1 MHNKFF
7 FFLKKA
13 HLLDTKNFMVYLLAK
28 QKNEGSNLLSFLHFF
43 FPQQTT
49 YCFSL
54 QEEYVL
60 NLMLSENGLLRHR
73 SVAKS
78 TLVIY

>member
-43 FPQQTT
+43 F
-49 YCFSL
+49 
-54 QEEYVL
+54 
-60 NLMLSENGLLRHR
+60 LSKPHIVFLFKKNMC
-73 SVAKS
+73 
-78 TLVIY
+78 